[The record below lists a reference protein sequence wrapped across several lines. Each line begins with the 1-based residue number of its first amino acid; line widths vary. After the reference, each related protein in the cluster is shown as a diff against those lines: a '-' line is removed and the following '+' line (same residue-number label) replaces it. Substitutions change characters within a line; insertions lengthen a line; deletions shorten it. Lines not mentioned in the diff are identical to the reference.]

1 MPVTR
6 VSGVADLPILG
17 DSSNLAFGDCFGARL
32 TRMVGIV
39 ELVGEIALTSFFGCR
54 WDGAG
59 AIFTFVVECFEA
71 GAPQIRLV

>member
-39 ELVGEIALTSFFGCR
+39 GLAAEIVLTSFFGCL

-59 AIFTFVVECFEA
+59 AILTFVEERFEA
-71 GAPQIRLV
+71 GAPQIRFV